1 MILFVKT
8 LGGKTITLDV
18 DSDDSVEYIK
28 QKINDTEGL
37 QPWLQI
43 LVFSGKRLENNKSL
57 SDYGIKNES
66 TVHLLL
72 RGDESRR
79 GNKKRRSGNKKR
91 RSGNKKRR
99 GSKK

>member
-1 MILFVKT
+1 M
-8 LGGKTITLDV
+8 
-18 DSDDSVEYIK
+18 
-28 QKINDTEGL
+28 
-37 QPWLQI
+37 

-79 GNKKRRSGNKKR
+79 GSKKR

-99 GSKK
+99 GSSKKPRGNKK